1 MIKTYCIICYNIFTI
16 PFPKENSRM
25 HFPHIASDVRQ
36 IGYARVALYTSE
48 ASDETSAAL
57 PVAAPH
63 RPEYGHRLMQSA
75 VGTPSRLASGHR
87 GTRARKSSLSLSLSL
102 SFFLSFFLSFSLL
115 LFLSLPSLLSLFL
128 PSLSLSLSHTHTHTH
143 KSHTHSLSLFLTPSH
158 TVTLFLTLTQSHKHN
173 ILTHP
178 ILVYL

>member
-1 MIKTYCIICYNIFTI
+1 MIKTYCIIYYNIFTI

-102 SFFLSFFLSFSLL
+102 FLSFSLL
-115 LFLSLPSLLSLFL
+115 LFLSLPSLLSLIL

-143 KSHTHSLSLFLTPSH
+143 TSHTHSLSLFLTPSH